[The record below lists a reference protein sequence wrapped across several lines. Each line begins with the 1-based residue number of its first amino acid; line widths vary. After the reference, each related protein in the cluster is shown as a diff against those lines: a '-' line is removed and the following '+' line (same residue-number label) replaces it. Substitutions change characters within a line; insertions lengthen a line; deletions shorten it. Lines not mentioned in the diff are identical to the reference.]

1 MTREQARERAQDLVN
16 KMTIEEMASQ
26 LRYDAPGIERLGIPA
41 YNWWSEALHGMA
53 RAGAATVF
61 PQAIGLAAA
70 FDTELMREIGDAV
83 STEARAKYNASVKNG
98 DRGIYKGLT
107 VWSPNVNIFRDPR
120 WGRGH
125 ETFGEDPYLT
135 GRLGVSY
142 IKGLQGDGKYL
153 KTAACA
159 KHFAVHSGPEKK
171 RHYFD
176 AKVSRKELC
185 ETYLPAFEACVKEAG
200 VEAVMGAYNRT
211 NGEPCCASP
220 TLISEILRGKW
231 GFEGHYVSDC
241 WAIRDFHENHN
252 VTKNPRESAALALNN
267 GCDLNC
273 GCTYLCIVQ
282 AYNEKKITKE
292 QLQTACVRLFT
303 TRFLLGLFDENC
315 EYNEIPYTEI
325 ESPAHIALSR
335 RAAQES
341 TVLLKNEGFLPLDK
355 KEIRAKRRTIGIIG
369 PNANSRAAL
378 IGNYHGTP
386 SFYTTIAEGIRSAV
400 IHGEPGENEQSGE
413 VRVLCS
419 EGCHLYKEKVEPLAE
434 ENDRISEALAVAEN
448 SEIIVLVTGLDE
460 TLEGEEGDTGNSYA
474 SGDKTDLELPK
485 SQRIL
490 MDSLIEYCNREKK
503 PMVLVNMTGS
513 AMNLRK
519 AIDAD
524 CVKAIL
530 QAWYPGAEGGKALAN
545 ILFGKVSPSG
555 KLPVT
560 FYETSEEL
568 PDFDDYS
575 MKGRTYR
582 FMKQKAQ
589 YPFGYGLT
597 YGKVRVVSAGFLKG
611 EEEKLQK
618 DLAEAENGRKDR
630 SFENETRAEKRIK
643 DFVVPKLEENWYNIN
658 VEVKNEGSAAT
669 GEVLEAYIK
678 KENGKSL
685 PSGEKTGEQS
695 GDGLENYSLC
705 GFERIFVP
713 AGETV
718 QAVIKIPGKAFL
730 SYDED
735 GERVLSAE
743 GFKIYVGTC
752 GPDERSVELTGTEPI
767 LIELGGLGCFI

>member
-159 KHFAVHSGPEKK
+159 KHFAVHSGPEEK

-176 AKVSRKELC
+176 AKVSKNELW

-325 ESPAHIALSR
+325 ESPAHIA
-335 RAAQES
+335 
-341 TVLLKNEGFLPLDK
+341 
-355 KEIRAKRRTIGIIG
+355 
-369 PNANSRAAL
+369 
-378 IGNYHGTP
+378 
-386 SFYTTIAEGIRSAV
+386 
-400 IHGEPGENEQSGE
+400 
-413 VRVLCS
+413 
-419 EGCHLYKEKVEPLAE
+419 
-434 ENDRISEALAVAEN
+434 
-448 SEIIVLVTGLDE
+448 
-460 TLEGEEGDTGNSYA
+460 
-474 SGDKTDLELPK
+474 
-485 SQRIL
+485 
-490 MDSLIEYCNREKK
+490 
-503 PMVLVNMTGS
+503 
-513 AMNLRK
+513 
-519 AIDAD
+519 
-524 CVKAIL
+524 
-530 QAWYPGAEGGKALAN
+530 
-545 ILFGKVSPSG
+545 
-555 KLPVT
+555 
-560 FYETSEEL
+560 
-568 PDFDDYS
+568 
-575 MKGRTYR
+575 
-582 FMKQKAQ
+582 
-589 YPFGYGLT
+589 
-597 YGKVRVVSAGFLKG
+597 
-611 EEEKLQK
+611 
-618 DLAEAENGRKDR
+618 
-630 SFENETRAEKRIK
+630 
-643 DFVVPKLEENWYNIN
+643 
-658 VEVKNEGSAAT
+658 
-669 GEVLEAYIK
+669 
-678 KENGKSL
+678 
-685 PSGEKTGEQS
+685 
-695 GDGLENYSLC
+695 
-705 GFERIFVP
+705 
-713 AGETV
+713 
-718 QAVIKIPGKAFL
+718 
-730 SYDED
+730 
-735 GERVLSAE
+735 
-743 GFKIYVGTC
+743 
-752 GPDERSVELTGTEPI
+752 
-767 LIELGGLGCFI
+767 